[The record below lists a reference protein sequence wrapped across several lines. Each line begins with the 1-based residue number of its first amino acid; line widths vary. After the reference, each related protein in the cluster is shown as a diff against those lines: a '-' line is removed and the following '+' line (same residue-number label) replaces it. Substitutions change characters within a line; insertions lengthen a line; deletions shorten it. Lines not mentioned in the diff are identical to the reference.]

1 MKKLLT
7 LILGVVLFSGAAYAK
22 IYWLPDYLQDNMD
35 RSAGRVTEDTTN
47 RTAGCSAGGY
57 YNSPLGSGY
66 NCSRVVYAHQACYSC
81 TAKPCPSGYTAGLTK
96 CAAKTGYSASYSSN
110 GISGTQTCG
119 KCDYKELSCASGY
132 STSYQSVSNCGTTG
146 SAGWTFTSNGYS
158 GTKLCGKCTA
168 KTCLSG
174 YSTTYS
180 DVSKCG
186 SRGSKGWSWEKSS
199 QYAGNS
205 VCGKCTKL
213 SCNSPYASG
222 ITSCSP
228 SDGYAL
234 KQDSGRYNG
243 DTVCGYCQPNNCSGT
258 KQSDCNTSNGYT
270 FTQTCKSGTTIYGTC
285 KANTCSGVTS
295 VAQCGSSGSS
305 GWNWTANGCK
315 SAGTSYGNCSKKS
328 CASGVVKSACDTASG
343 AKIWTAISGVY
354 SGNDQCGTCEDAKK
368 DCRTIIAEL
377 TGDEAGVYVSNQSEM
392 YRAVYNDGIGQL
404 YLANDI
410 TYNSAT
416 GLGVYMNPTTGKAEY
431 LNLTF
436 RAAADYCD
444 DAAPDPEL
452 LFNAPMLDI
461 DSKFT
466 NYIRISTSPSS
477 SSGTYMSIYN
487 NENDSAEIINYG
499 SINIKEIKRV
509 DYGDHKVKH
518 IYIQNKVATGKT
530 KSATF
535 AISSIKV
542 PEYTHI
548 NISSE
553 GITPASKA
561 KMSIGDISRA
571 PNYNVHL
578 NFGTISNSV
587 IELGDFTTGTNAVDI
602 PKTVNITNSDFT
614 IGGCPSEHF
623 NPDAMGFR
631 EFAVKCTGTCNISGN
646 TTTKSCFYQYQDGG
660 SCNKWCY

>member
-1 MKKLLT
+1 
-7 LILGVVLFSGAAYAK
+7 
-22 IYWLPDYLQDNMD
+22 
-35 RSAGRVTEDTTN
+35 
-47 RTAGCSAGGY
+47 
-57 YNSPLGSGY
+57 
-66 NCSRVVYAHQACYSC
+66 
-81 TAKPCPSGYTAGLTK
+81 
-96 CAAKTGYSASYSSN
+96 
-110 GISGTQTCG
+110 
-119 KCDYKELSCASGY
+119 
-132 STSYQSVSNCGTTG
+132 
-146 SAGWTFTSNGYS
+146 
-158 GTKLCGKCTA
+158 
-168 KTCLSG
+168 
-174 YSTTYS
+174 
-180 DVSKCG
+180 
-186 SRGSKGWSWEKSS
+186 
-199 QYAGNS
+199 
-205 VCGKCTKL
+205 
-213 SCNSPYASG
+213 
-222 ITSCSP
+222 
-228 SDGYAL
+228 
-234 KQDSGRYNG
+234 
-243 DTVCGYCQPNNCSGT
+243 
-258 KQSDCNTSNGYT
+258 
-270 FTQTCKSGTTIYGTC
+270 
-285 KANTCSGVTS
+285 
-295 VAQCGSSGSS
+295 
-305 GWNWTANGCK
+305 
-315 SAGTSYGNCSKKS
+315 
-328 CASGVVKSACDTASG
+328 
-343 AKIWTAISGVY
+343 
-354 SGNDQCGTCEDAKK
+354 
-368 DCRTIIAEL
+368 
-377 TGDEAGVYVSNQSEM
+377 M

-404 YLANDI
+404 YLANDT

-444 DAAPDPEL
+444 DAASDPEL
-452 LFNAPMLDI
+452 VFNAPMLDI